1 MIISRP
7 KNENGPA
14 TAPTV
19 PSLGST
25 SNPQMET
32 KMNKQVNITIAPAA
46 PDPLLETIRLY
57 QRGLSDFNAQ
67 AVGDVD
73 WSKVADATYAPYLQ
87 ALTDWDKP
95 AASLEGAVEVLRISL
110 TEEDGVYGCDAA
122 DRMVEAAYA
131 FLKEAAL

>member
-1 MIISRP
+1 MIIARP
-7 KNENGPA
+7 RNEKGPA
-14 TAPTV
+14 EAATSPSHGSNSTPSKDIDMNEITNTTAT
-19 PSLGST
+19 
-25 SNPQMET
+25 
-32 KMNKQVNITIAPAA
+32 AAA

-95 AASLEGAVEVLRISL
+95 AASLEGAVEALRISL

-122 DRMVEAAYA
+122 DRMVKAAYA
-131 FLKEAAL
+131 FLKEATV